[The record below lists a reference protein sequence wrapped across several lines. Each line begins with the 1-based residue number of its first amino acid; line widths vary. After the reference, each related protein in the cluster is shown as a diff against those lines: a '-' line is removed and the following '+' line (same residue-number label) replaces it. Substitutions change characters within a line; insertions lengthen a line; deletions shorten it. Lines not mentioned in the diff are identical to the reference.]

1 MSLTLPEGPILHH
14 LMDRPF
20 PICRMRFWRYR
31 YLEGL
36 GQDVILPFADI
47 CNCGDYRLTEGG
59 GSHYVPK
66 GTFPG
71 DVDTV
76 IAPGNRGPQIRF
88 KDLEEFVAH
97 KIDAE
102 LIPFTV
108 RTDFV
113 KVTRFTVMVPV
124 TVRVRNRDI
133 TFAKT
138 GGVSGER

>member
-1 MSLTLPEGPILHH
+1 
-14 LMDRPF
+14 
-20 PICRMRFWRYR
+20 
-31 YLEGL
+31 
-36 GQDVILPFADI
+36 
-47 CNCGDYRLTEGG
+47 
-59 GSHYVPK
+59 
-66 GTFPG
+66 
-71 DVDTV
+71 V

-97 KIDAE
+97 KIDTK